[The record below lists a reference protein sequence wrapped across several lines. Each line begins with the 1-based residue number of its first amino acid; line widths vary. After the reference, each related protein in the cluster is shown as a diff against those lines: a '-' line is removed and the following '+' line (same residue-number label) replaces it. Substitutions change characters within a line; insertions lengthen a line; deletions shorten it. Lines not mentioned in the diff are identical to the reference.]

1 MGVTVYVHMVCV
13 FMCVCVCVCWDRP
26 EGLTK
31 AQAKSHCRPN
41 RVHAVSLCVIGGVIE
56 FVWLSE
62 MGEAW
67 SYMWILGQLY

>member
-1 MGVTVYVHMVCV
+1 MSNICDYDASVGVTVYVHMI
-13 FMCVCVCVCWDRP
+13 CVCAWDRP

-31 AQAKSHCRPN
+31 GTRKSHCRPN

-62 MGEAW
+62 IGVGGAW
-67 SYMWILGQLY
+67 SYM